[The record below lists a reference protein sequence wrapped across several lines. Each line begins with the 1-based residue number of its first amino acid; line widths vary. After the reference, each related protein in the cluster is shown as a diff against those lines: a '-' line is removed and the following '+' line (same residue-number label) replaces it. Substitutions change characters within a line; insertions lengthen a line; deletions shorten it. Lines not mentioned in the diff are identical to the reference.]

1 MIRKTNLSF
10 CIPKPCLAAVLL
22 ALWVCQLLVGPAFA
36 GEANPLQPIDT
47 SSPRSTLLGFLRVM
61 NEAYPKGYGLLQTY
75 LASPRLYLSP
85 EEVSTLQ
92 EYRSHLITAERSLDL
107 SDLSPSMARES
118 SRRRTIQ
125 LKEIFD
131 RIGLPPLESVPDEQA
146 MAKEEFKRWAV
157 PGTDIHIARIEKGPR
172 AGEYL
177 FSAETV
183 AQIPEFYDKVKNLPY
198 KPGATAGWHE
208 FGTYNPMGVALALYE
223 IVPPRWVVDLPLWT
237 RASFFD
243 QPLWRW
249 FGIVTVLGVGLAA
262 ILLCHRLSR
271 HWAGQATSA
280 SRWADLLRPI
290 SVVVVS
296 PFVVLVLTDVLR
308 ISGIIYQVATP
319 FLWTVFYFSLTWTV
333 WVAGSAVAESVI
345 SYEKLRAS
353 SIDSQL
359 IRLVLRLMTTVMA
372 TAILVAGAD
381 QVGLPAY
388 SVLAGLGVGGLAVA
402 LAAQQTLANLLGSI
416 IIMVEKPFAIGHWI
430 KVKDME
436 GIVEDVGFRSTRIR
450 TFYDSLVTI
459 PSSQMVSSTV
469 DNMELREYRQIKTLL
484 NLTYDTPVE
493 KIERFIGGVRHIIET
508 HPDTRKDNIQ
518 VVFNDL
524 APNSLDILMN
534 FFLKVPSRMDELMGR
549 QAILLDILRLAE
561 GMGVRFAFPTQTLH
575 IESLSGELRTISDG
589 PVGLPVKP
597 MRQ

>member
-1 MIRKTNLSF
+1 
-10 CIPKPCLAAVLL
+10 
-22 ALWVCQLLVGPAFA
+22 
-36 GEANPLQPIDT
+36 
-47 SSPRSTLLGFLRVM
+47 M
-61 NEAYPKGYGLLQTY
+61 NEAYPKGLGLIQAY

-92 EYRSHLITAERSLDL
+92 EYRSNLITAERSLDL
-107 SDLSPSMARES
+107 SDLSPSMVRES

-146 MAKEEFKRWAV
+146 MAKEEFKRWAI

-177 FSAETV
+177 FSSETV

-524 APNSLDILMN
+524 GPNSLDILMN